1 MTYKKLVD
9 SGIKRKTL
17 VFILMGLCQFGFVVF
32 DSFSNPIPFY
42 YILFTVAGLAISFIF
57 DAAMKIS
64 WSEVDS
70 TVTQNM
76 NLATLVVIILW
87 VIAEILFVPSL
98 FERSMIINT
107 RNVILL
113 MSAGVFLGRTLLMW
127 RGIRRILFT
136 AVATHQAAKD

>member
-1 MTYKKLVD
+1 MTYKTLVD
-9 SGIKRKTL
+9 SRIKRKTL

-76 NLATLVVIILW
+76 NLATLVVIVLW
-87 VIAEILFVPSL
+87 VIAETVFLPSL
-98 FERSMIINT
+98 FERAMIVNT

-113 MSAGVFLGRTLLMW
+113 MSAGVFLGRTLLIW
-127 RGIRRILFT
+127 RGIKNMLFT
-136 AVATHQAAKD
+136 AAVNHAAKD